1 MHHLLAT
8 QQRTVAADQ
17 QRGIEAAGG
26 LAQIKVGGGHDA
38 VLPAGI
44 LKLPDDGVIGSQQ
57 LVRYVAALV
66 LGKEAVELQL
76 RCGQIGKDQLRIDD
90 QVSAVKGGLPQSGQ
104 LTLQIFVLI
113 VAHGDLAKRKLH
125 RIPPD
130 R

>member
-76 RCGQIGKDQLRIDD
+76 RIDD